1 MKTTT
6 PVLVFAVIV
15 ALGLGFGA
23 GYYESYRAQKGYV
36 SDKDSASQKAS
47 HSTQEAATPE
57 GDTEERKIL
66 YYRNPMGLPDTSPS
80 PKKDSMGM
88 DYIPVYEDEQA
99 DENETA
105 AAKKERKVLYYRNP
119 MGLADTSPVPKKDS
133 MGMDYIPVYEDEQAD
148 AGGISVSPDRLQMLG
163 VKTETVSLAPLD
175 VVVHAA
181 GTIAVDERSLFT
193 IAPKVGG
200 WIEKLAVNATGDKV
214 KAGQPLLDVYSP
226 ELVAAQEE
234 YLVARQTLAQLANA
248 DAHARHVSERMVQA
262 ALQRLQYWDLPKPWL
277 QELQNRQQVRRTV
290 PIFSPTTGVVLEKA
304 AVEGLKFEPGDTLFR
319 IADLRQVW
327 LHADVFEQ
335 DLHLLTLGQPV
346 QVALSALPG
355 VVATG
360 VIDFIYPT
368 LSEATRTA
376 RVRIVMQNPQGQL
389 KPSMY
394 AHVEIHGQFDH
405 KPVLQV
411 SKSAVI
417 DSGRR
422 QVVLVQQ
429 AEGRFSPRE
438 VTVGYRSL
446 DRVQILSGVAQGETV
461 VTRGNFLIDAESNL
475 KAVLSSLAAG
485 DKPTDSDQA
494 PPMNHAGHT
503 MPANNASPRDATS
516 GHDRHG
522 DH

>member
-1 MKTTT
+1 MKTTSS
-6 PVLVFAVIV
+6 LLFFAVIA

-23 GYYESYRAQKGYV
+23 GYYGHESYGGKKSERGQE
-36 SDKDSASQKAS
+36 STSAS
-47 HSTQEAATPE
+47 TETDATE
-57 GDTEERKIL
+57 RDNKGRKIL
-66 YYRNPMGLPDTSPS
+66 YYRNPMGLPDTSPT

-88 DYIPVYEDEQA
+88 DYIPVYQDEQA

-105 AAKKERKVLYYRNP
+105 APKKERKVLYYRNA
-119 MGLADTSPVPKKDS
+119 MGLADTSPVPKKDA
-133 MGMDYIPVYEDEQAD
+133 MGMDYVPVYEDEQAD

-163 VKTETVSLAPLD
+163 VKTETVRLAPLD
-175 VVVHAA
+175 VMVHAA
-181 GTIAVDERSLFT
+181 GTIAVNERSLFT

-200 WIEKLAVNATGDKV
+200 WIEKLAVNATGDQV
-214 KAGQPLLDVYSP
+214 KAGQPLLEVYSP

-248 DAHARHVSERMVQA
+248 DAHARQVSERMVQA

-277 QELQNRQQVRRTV
+277 QELQDRRQVRRTV
-290 PIFSPTTGVVLEKA
+290 PVFSPTTGVVLEKA
-304 AVEGLKFEPGDTLFR
+304 AVEGLKFEPGETLFR
-319 IADLRQVW
+319 IADLNQVW
-327 LHADVFEQ
+327 LLADVFEQ
-335 DLHLLTLGQPV
+335 DLPLLTLGQSV
-346 QVALSALPG
+346 QVSLSALPG
-355 VVATG
+355 VLATG
-360 VIDFIYPT
+360 LIDFIYPT

-376 RVRIVMQNPQGQL
+376 RVRIVMQNPQGRL

-394 AHVEIHGQFDH
+394 AQVEIRGQFNEQ
-405 KPVLQV
+405 PVLQV

-446 DRVQILSGVAQGETV
+446 DRVQILSGVTQGEKV

-475 KAVLSSLAAG
+475 KAVLSSLSAG
-485 DKPTDSDQA
+485 DKPAESA
-494 PPMNHAGHT
+494 PTSPMEHSGHT
-503 MPANNASPRDATS
+503 MPSNNASPSDAMPS
-516 GHDRHG
+516 HDQHG